1 MCGILGIVGANSFE
15 FVESNIEQLERR
27 GPDNQNILKVN
38 SNISFGASRLAMI
51 DPHPRSNQPMQD
63 DLGENVIVFNGEIY
77 NYLEIKQKLST
88 LGVKFKTKSD
98 TEVLLKALDIFGN
111 GIISSLEG
119 MFAFAFYSK
128 KQNKIVLARDFLGK
142 KPLYYSTSNN
152 HLIFSSQVNLI
163 KKYLGKVSLDD
174 HSLST
179 YLKIG
184 YLVDPKTMYNEI
196 KSISPGEILEF
207 DVNTLKINSKV
218 SFVPELILKPK
229 NLSIENAIKS
239 SFESRTIGHSK
250 IAISLSG
257 GIDSTILALQSI
269 ESDVKCSMY
278 SMWWPD
284 SDKQRYN
291 QDYIAAQAVSK
302 ALGLAFV
309 PVEMPKIESFENKL
323 SDYILA
329 MGEPNSNPTG
339 VSMMEL
345 YKQISQ
351 DKIRLVITGDG
362 ADEVFGGYER
372 YSYIGRFN
380 EFPNINSILLE
391 NILKEK
397 NRFAGFAKLGTTV
410 QASDSEEFWVYW
422 HRLAGDKFL
431 KNLLNTKSI
440 SNIGVEDFLSFKKL
454 FAVKSKVGNMM
465 LRDLKIWLTM
475 ESNRKLD
482 RVSMWH
488 SIEARSPFQS
498 ENVIGLGYQAMIQS
512 GFSKMNKSI
521 LKERFPELATLP
533 LNKKKLGFMSPLG
546 YWLRSNPDMIQDS
559 IRYVSSNFNFDNRI
573 MKNLSGSASA
583 ANYSQFRILWS
594 LIVLAKWHQLSA

>member
-1 MCGILGIVGANSFE
+1 MCGILGVVGANSFE
-15 FVESNIEQLERR
+15 FIETNIEQLEKR
-27 GPDNQNILKVN
+27 GPDNQNVLKID
-38 SNISFGASRLAMI
+38 SNISFGASRLAMV

-63 DLGENVIVFNGEIY
+63 ELRKNVIVFNGEIY
-77 NYLEIKQKLST
+77 NYLEIKKKLST
-88 LGVKFKTKSD
+88 RGIEFKTKSD
-98 TEVLLKALDIFGN
+98 TEVLLKALDFFGN
-111 GIISSLEG
+111 NIISSLQG

-142 KPLYYSTSNN
+142 KPLYYSVSNN
-152 HLIFSSQVNLI
+152 YLIFSSQVDLI
-163 KKYLGKVSLDD
+163 KKYLGKVSLDY
-174 HSLST
+174 HSLGT

-184 YLVDPKTMYNEI
+184 YLVDPKTMYTEI

-207 DVNTLKINSKV
+207 DVSTLKLNSKV
-218 SFVPELILKPK
+218 SFVPDLILKPN
-229 NLSIENAIKS
+229 NLSIENAIKL
-239 SFESRTIGHSK
+239 SFEARVMGHSK

-269 ESDVKCSMY
+269 KSDVKCSMY
-278 SMWWPD
+278 SMWWPG

-291 QDYIAAQAVSK
+291 QDFIAAQAISK
-302 ALGLAFV
+302 TFGWKFI
-309 PVEMPKIESFENKL
+309 PVEMPKIEGFENLL

-351 DKIRLVITGDG
+351 DRIRLVITGDG

-372 YSYIGRFN
+372 YNHIGRFN
-380 EFPNINSILLE
+380 EFPNINSILLD

-397 NRFAGFAKLGTTV
+397 DRFPRLAKLGAVV
-410 QASDSEEFWVYW
+410 QASNSEEFWVYW
-422 HRLAGDKFL
+422 HRLVGDKFL
-431 KNLLNTKSI
+431 KNL
-440 SNIGVEDFLSFKKL
+440 SNIKNLPDIGIADFVSFEKL
-454 FAVKSKVGNMM
+454 FAVRSKVGDMM

-498 ENVIGLGYQAMIQS
+498 ENVIGLGFQAMIKS
-512 GFSKMNKSI
+512 DFSKINKSF
-521 LKERFPELATLP
+521 LKENFPELATLP

-546 YWLRSNPDMIQDS
+546 YWLRSNPDIIQDS
-559 IRYVSSNFNFDNRI
+559 VRYVSSNFNFDKKI
-573 MKNLSGSASA
+573 MNNLSGSANT

-594 LIVLAKWHQLSA
+594 LIVLAKWHELCG